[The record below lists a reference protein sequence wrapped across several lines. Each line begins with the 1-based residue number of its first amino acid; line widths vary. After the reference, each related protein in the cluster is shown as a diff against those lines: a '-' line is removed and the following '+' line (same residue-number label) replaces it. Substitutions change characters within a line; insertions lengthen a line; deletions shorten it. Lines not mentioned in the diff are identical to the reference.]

1 MAGIIKGSINLSTIP
16 KDKIIE
22 GKKGKYLPITIT
34 VNDET
39 DNYGQQGPIIIS
51 QTKEE
56 RESKEA
62 KTYLGNVQVVWT
74 NGTFPE
80 PAPRDGQNNNSK
92 PASRPQSNPVN
103 SLQADDLPF

>member
-1 MAGIIKGSINLSTIP
+1 MAGIIKTSINLTNIP

-34 VNDET
+34 VNDEV
-39 DNYGQQGPIIIS
+39 DQFGNQGPVIVS

-56 RESKEA
+56 RETKVD

-74 NGTFPE
+74 NGEFPS
-80 PAPRDGQNNNSK
+80 PPPR
-92 PASRPQSNPVN
+92 PEQSNVEM
-103 SLQADDLPF
+103 LQSISNTKEEDLPF